1 MGRSALDVMHA
12 QTTTMSSD
20 RLPAGV
26 PLVEPSTLASAIAEA
41 HAAVPAPALSR
52 ALVELTGGLS
62 AHVAADGRF
71 LFIAEASLRLLEY
84 SREYTDH
91 ATLFELTGIED
102 VPTLQDAFSAAQM
115 LGPQQCTVRLLRGL
129 TDRVWMRLRIAQ
141 YTPRIAGTSAT
152 FVVHGEDITAFKENE
167 ARLSDLAVRDAVTG
181 LGNRQYIHQCI
192 TEAIQHAREG
202 GPNFAVALLDLDGFK
217 KVNDSLG
224 HDVGDQLLCDAGQR
238 LIAQIRE
245 TDMAARMGGDEF
257 VLVLPGC
264 DDEQALGG
272 IMKRLL
278 SAVQQPFQIG
288 DKLLHLTT
296 SIGVS
301 FYPRH
306 GDSAG
311 LLIKHAD
318 AAMYCAKDRG
328 RNGLFVYTDDLG
340 DLHRKAFSLE
350 SAMFEAIHNG
360 EFSLHYQP
368 ICDPIS
374 LNVKGVEALMRWHP
388 ALGPVSPN
396 EFIPLAEANGQIN
409 LLGGWAL
416 RAACMQLA
424 RWDRTRLDGLYMSVN
439 VSAQQFH
446 HPSFPS
452 LVWQAIADSGV
463 EGHRLVLEITESVL
477 MRDPEQANL
486 VLREL
491 QTLGVRFS
499 VDDFGAGYSSLGY
512 LKRFPL
518 SALKIDRSFV
528 KDMPTSS
535 NDRTI
540 VTAVLGLARELGLSA
555 VAEGVETEE
564 QRQMLIERG
573 CHSIQGWL
581 VSKALP
587 AGELE
592 AAFASGRLNVDA
604 GH

>member
-1 MGRSALDVMHA
+1 M
-12 QTTTMSSD
+12 
-20 RLPAGV
+20 
-26 PLVEPSTLASAIAEA
+26 
-41 HAAVPAPALSR
+41 
-52 ALVELTGGLS
+52 VELTGGLS
-62 AHVAADGRF
+62 AHVTAEGRF
-71 LFIAEASLRLLEY
+71 LFIADTSLRFLEY
-84 SREYTDH
+84 SREYVDH
-91 ATLFELTGIED
+91 ASLFELTGIDD
-102 VPTLQDAFSAAQM
+102 VPVVQEALAAAQTQ
-115 LGPQQCTVRLLRGL
+115 GPQHCTVRLLRGL
-129 TDRVWMRLRIAQ
+129 TDRLWMQLHIAL
-141 YTPRIAGTSAT
+141 YSPRTRTLPAT
-152 FVVHGEDITAFKENE
+152 FVVRGVDITAQKDSEQ
-167 ARLSDLAVRDAVTG
+167 RLRELALCDTVTG
-181 LGNRQYIHQCI
+181 LGNRGYIQERI
-192 TEAIQHAREG
+192 AGAIAHANDG

-224 HDVGDQLLCDAGQR
+224 HDVGDQLLRAAGQR
-238 LIAQIRE
+238 LVAQIRE
-245 TDMAARMGGDEF
+245 TDVAGRMGGDEF

-264 DDEQALGG
+264 DDEQALNG
-272 IMKRLL
+272 IMKRVL
-278 SAVQQPFQIG
+278 SAIQQPFQVG
-288 DKLLHLTT
+288 DQMLHLTT
-296 SIGVS
+296 SIGVA

-306 GDSAG
+306 GTSDG
-311 LLIKHAD
+311 TLIKHAD

-328 RNGLFVYTDDLG
+328 RNGLYVYTDDLG
-340 DLHRKAFSLE
+340 DLQRKAFSLE

-368 ICDPIS
+368 ICDPVT
-374 LNVKGVEALMRWHP
+374 LAVKGVEALMRWYP
-388 ALGPVSPN
+388 ALGPVSPA
-396 EFIPLAEANGQIN
+396 EFIPLAEANGLIN

-424 RWDRTRLDGLYMSVN
+424 RWDTTRLGGLYMSVN

-446 HPSFPS
+446 HPAFPS

-491 QTLGVRFS
+491 QTLGVRFA

-564 QRQMLIERG
+564 QRQMLIDRG
-573 CHSIQGWL
+573 CDSIQGWL
-581 VSKALP
+581 VSQALP
-587 AGELE
+587 ANELE
-592 AAFASGRLNVDA
+592 GAFASGSLHLEGGR
-604 GH
+604 